1 MAQSEL
7 KGKTILGL
15 EPFWERPCSNP
26 PIPWE
31 KWRRQLKMAIVA
43 KTNIQVEDLL
53 REKPTSVTYPPEP
66 AEEPPVNNPT
76 QTMERERLTRY
87 HQAIT
92 KWKNECNV
100 IDRVGV
106 LCGEKLCDMADR
118 KVKSLIYLSLG
129 VEGRKMHGRKFP
141 HTNVETKTTQEIW
154 EELEITFIRPR
165 NVTFDRYLLLTRRQQ
180 RGETIEQFHS
190 ALRSLAEHC
199 QLGHLEDELLRDI
212 FTANMTDLE
221 IQKELLKV
229 TLSPERALEVA
240 IGIELGARNQ
250 LTIQSKNTLTP
261 MDKQENVMAISSS
274 RFRGTGRPPRTS
286 TSTTTRQT
294 SHNCRNCGQPWTIDH
309 RSKCQAMGQTCR
321 LCNKP
326 NHFARVCKS
335 HLNRQTNTQRVNEIV
350 NNNLEAVTEDV
361 NNISIDNEVHSQ
373 YTNSEDD
380 YSVNMLSPEKDK
392 TTPAKLEIQYGNSRY
407 WVMVD
412 SGSSASL
419 ITERMAKEIEE
430 RDSNTWWSHTTNPV
444 QLRSYTNDPIRNKGT
459 LYSDIQCNGWN
470 AGRADLIVVPNSHRA
485 IIGRDLFQ
493 ALGITLHQQ
502 DPTNVEAKTIYN
514 ISAPSTC
521 PLKQEIAIKYKN
533 LTSRIGR
540 SVNHKVK
547 SKFKSYYT
555 PIHQKGRRIPL
566 HLEKE
571 VEEELK
577 KLQTNGHITKLDKCS
592 EEFFISPI
600 VITVKR
606 DKSIKLAMDAK
617 TINKAINKNKY
628 QMHNIDCLMDSI
640 AQTITQASDDGEV
653 LFSTIDLRYAYS
665 QLPLDKETA
674 KHCNFN
680 IIGGQA
686 TGTYRFNTGFYG
698 LTDMPAEFQK
708 AIDITLANLTN
719 TFSFLDDIIIVTK
732 GGIQNHKEK
741 LFKCLDKLDE
751 EKLAINIEKC
761 HFAKQKISWLGYEI
775 NKNGIKPIVSKTQA
789 ILNLQ

>member
-1 MAQSEL
+1 MYEL
-7 KGKTILGL
+7 KLST
-15 EPFWERPCSNP
+15 
-26 PIPWE
+26 
-31 KWRRQLKMAIVA
+31 
-43 KTNIQVEDLL
+43 
-53 REKPTSVTYPPEP
+53 PTSFTF
-66 AEEPPVNNPT
+66 NI
-76 QTMERERLTRY
+76 RLY
-87 HQAIT
+87 
-92 KWKNECNV
+92 
-100 IDRVGV
+100 
-106 LCGEKLCDMADR
+106 
-118 KVKSLIYLSLG
+118 
-129 VEGRKMHGRKFP
+129 
-141 HTNVETKTTQEIW
+141 
-154 EELEITFIRPR
+154 
-165 NVTFDRYLLLTRRQQ
+165 
-180 RGETIEQFHS
+180 
-190 ALRSLAEHC
+190 
-199 QLGHLEDELLRDI
+199 
-212 FTANMTDLE
+212 
-221 IQKELLKV
+221 
-229 TLSPERALEVA
+229 
-240 IGIELGARNQ
+240 
-250 LTIQSKNTLTP
+250 
-261 MDKQENVMAISSS
+261 
-274 RFRGTGRPPRTS
+274 
-286 TSTTTRQT
+286 
-294 SHNCRNCGQPWTIDH
+294 
-309 RSKCQAMGQTCR
+309 
-321 LCNKP
+321 
-326 NHFARVCKS
+326 
-335 HLNRQTNTQRVNEIV
+335 
-350 NNNLEAVTEDV
+350 
-361 NNISIDNEVHSQ
+361 
-373 YTNSEDD
+373 
-380 YSVNMLSPEKDK
+380 
-392 TTPAKLEIQYGNSRY
+392 
-407 WVMVD
+407 
-412 SGSSASL
+412 
-419 ITERMAKEIEE
+419 
-430 RDSNTWWSHTTNPV
+430 SHTTNPV

-493 ALGITLHQQ
+493 VLGITLHQQ
-502 DPTNVEAKTIYN
+502 DPTNLEGKTIYN

-617 TINKAINKNKY
+617 TINKAIHKNKY

-640 AQTITQASDDGEV
+640 AQTITQAPDDGGV
-653 LFSTIDLRYAYS
+653 LFSTIDPRYAYS
-665 QLPLDKETA
+665 QLPLDQETA

-698 LTDMPAEFQK
+698 LTEMPAEFQK

-732 GGIQNHKEK
+732 RGIQNHKEK
-741 LFKCLDKLDE
+741 LFKCLDKLVE

-775 NKNGIKPIVSKTQA
+775 NKNGIKPIVSKHKQSLTFNNQKHRSN
-789 ILNLQ
+789 LNHS

>member
-1 MAQSEL
+1 M
-7 KGKTILGL
+7 
-15 EPFWERPCSNP
+15 
-26 PIPWE
+26 
-31 KWRRQLKMAIVA
+31 
-43 KTNIQVEDLL
+43 
-53 REKPTSVTYPPEP
+53 
-66 AEEPPVNNPT
+66 
-76 QTMERERLTRY
+76 
-87 HQAIT
+87 
-92 KWKNECNV
+92 
-100 IDRVGV
+100 
-106 LCGEKLCDMADR
+106 
-118 KVKSLIYLSLG
+118 
-129 VEGRKMHGRKFP
+129 
-141 HTNVETKTTQEIW
+141 
-154 EELEITFIRPR
+154 
-165 NVTFDRYLLLTRRQQ
+165 
-180 RGETIEQFHS
+180 EQFHS

-229 TLSPERALEVA
+229 TLSPERALKVA

-274 RFRGTGRPPRTS
+274 RFRGTGRPPRTC
-286 TSTTTRQT
+286 TSTMTRQT

-321 LCNKP
+321 RCNKP
-326 NHFARVCKS
+326 NQFARVCKS
-335 HLNRQTNTQRVNEIV
+335 NLNRQTNTQRVNEIV
-350 NNNLEAVTEDV
+350 NNNVEAVTEDV

-412 SGSSASL
+412 SGSSAGL
-419 ITERMAKEIEE
+419 VTERMAKQIEE

-502 DPTNVEAKTIYN
+502 DPTNVEGKTIYN

-617 TINKAINKNKY
+617 TINKAIHKNKY
-628 QMHNIDCLMDSI
+628 QMHNIDCLMDSV

-653 LFSTIDLRYAYS
+653 LFSTIDLLYAYS

-732 GGIQNHKEK
+732 GGIENHKKK

-789 ILNLQ
+789 ILNLQQPKTQKQLKSFLGSIHHLTKFIPNLAETCKDFRKLLQKETKFVWHEQHEAAFNKIKETIRHLTENTHFNITVRLE